1 MKKDTIKYLV
11 LSDIHLGHSGNKTEE
26 IIKNLDIFFNAYNK
40 ELKDLDILFISG
52 DVFDRLVSTRSIEYK
67 LIVSWLSNLLLWC
80 KDRNVKLRILYGT
93 PGHDNDQVASF
104 TEIANKLSP
113 ETDFKYIPTLWIEK
127 MLDLDL
133 TILYVPD
140 EVHPDSEDTWK
151 DVLNLMKQ
159 EQVSEVDLSIMHGC
173 FGYQLPIKDLKFLH
187 KESNYLDITK
197 YYINIGHIHTSSCYE
212 RILAP
217 GSFDRLAH
225 NEEENKGGLLCKIHK
240 DGTMDFKFLVNR
252 FSKVYK
258 SLDYVGKDES
268 WILKDLNKELKKYPD
283 KSFIRLI
290 VDDNNTLV
298 KSLKSV
304 CNQYPNLYI
313 KIKVNNEV
321 NESIK
326 KITKVEMKTFEIT
339 KDNIKELMLNELNI
353 SGKELEIFNTEL
365 DEAMSV

>member
-1 MKKDTIKYLV
+1 
-11 LSDIHLGHSGNKTEE
+11 
-26 IIKNLDIFFNAYNK
+26 
-40 ELKDLDILFISG
+40 
-52 DVFDRLVSTRSIEYK
+52 
-67 LIVSWLSNLLLWC
+67 
-80 KDRNVKLRILYGT
+80 
-93 PGHDNDQVASF
+93 
-104 TEIANKLSP
+104 
-113 ETDFKYIPTLWIEK
+113 
-127 MLDLDL
+127 
-133 TILYVPD
+133 
-140 EVHPDSEDTWK
+140 
-151 DVLNLMKQ
+151 
-159 EQVSEVDLSIMHGC
+159 
-173 FGYQLPIKDLKFLH
+173 
-187 KESNYLDITK
+187 
-197 YYINIGHIHTSSCYE
+197 
-212 RILAP
+212 
-217 GSFDRLAH
+217 
-225 NEEENKGGLLCKIHK
+225 
-240 DGTMDFKFLVNR
+240 MDFKFLINK
-252 FSKVYK
+252 FSKIYK

-268 WILKDLNKELKKYPD
+268 WILKDLNKELKKYPE